1 MVILMD
7 AIHDFIDMMIQTP
20 QGIAALIGMI
30 IGIIVVIAVI
40 VISVVKK
47 KKS

>member
-7 AIHDFIDMMIQTP
+7 AIYDFIDMMIQTP
-20 QGIAALIGMI
+20 QGVAGLLGMI

-40 VISVVKK
+40 VISIIKK